1 MLGKRG
7 PLQTGQPSI
16 EKYRCPVK
24 NCKSEFRG
32 DNVAKHFRTYANALD
47 KAAENQS
54 NSKSL
59 KASEIIEL
67 SDVYLTSQI
76 NRRFRL

>member
-1 MLGKRG
+1 MMLGKRG
-7 PLQTGQPSI
+7 PLQTGQPSK
-16 EKYRCPVK
+16 EKYSCPVK

-32 DNVAKHFRTYANALD
+32 DDIAKHFRTYANLDALD

-59 KASEIIEL
+59 KASLIIKL
-67 SDVYLTSQI
+67 SDVYLIQMV
-76 NRRFRL
+76 